1 MRSIQLPVR
10 VWLLLCFA
18 LSFCGNDS
26 QPLAEWEGGSIT
38 RQELKYTFQL
48 LGKPPKLDSQ
58 EKVLEGL
65 AVLKMSASESLRQG
79 LADSPEFQK
88 RSVFFEKTAF
98 VGAFEQFVAQETRK
112 KKFKMMELQGAFLHD
127 AATPKTREEEAL
139 DFVKRLNAASEI
151 DVIQMIAE
159 RTELRRYGVVGG
171 YMEPLCSNCPMNPYV
186 FLINPARRAEGKFIS
201 IPDSNGFWIVRKVRE
216 EEFADDDLVEEYAH
230 YYRKIVPIGRHFVRE
245 LPEGNE
251 RLALEVTIPADS
263 DIAMT
268 ANQKAQAHLV
278 REYRLA
284 YENKLREKKAEHHFE
299 AGPNWNKS
307 DQIANRAE
315 LLFKLDEKS
324 FTLADFE
331 TEIPESAR
339 DKGLILHQVLFPYLL
354 LKDDSLADPVRKSE
368 YFKFLLEWNRNT
380 ALSELYI
387 ARLEPGS
394 EEKRMAR
401 MNALR
406 AELPQK

>member
-18 LSFCGNDS
+18 LSFCGSDV

-79 LADSPEFQK
+79 LADSPEFK
-88 RSVFFEKTAF
+88 TRSSLFERAAF

-112 KKFKMMELQGAFLHD
+112 KKFRMMELQGAFLQD

-171 YMEPLCSNCPMNPYV
+171 YMEPL
-186 FLINPARRAEGKFIS
+186 
-201 IPDSNGFWIVRKVRE
+201 
-216 EEFADDDLVEEYAH
+216 
-230 YYRKIVPIGRHFVRE
+230 
-245 LPEGNE
+245 
-251 RLALEVTIPADS
+251 
-263 DIAMT
+263 
-268 ANQKAQAHLV
+268 
-278 REYRLA
+278 
-284 YENKLREKKAEHHFE
+284 
-299 AGPNWNKS
+299 
-307 DQIANRAE
+307 
-315 LLFKLDEKS
+315 
-324 FTLADFE
+324 
-331 TEIPESAR
+331 
-339 DKGLILHQVLFPYLL
+339 
-354 LKDDSLADPVRKSE
+354 
-368 YFKFLLEWNRNT
+368 
-380 ALSELYI
+380 
-387 ARLEPGS
+387 
-394 EEKRMAR
+394 
-401 MNALR
+401 
-406 AELPQK
+406 